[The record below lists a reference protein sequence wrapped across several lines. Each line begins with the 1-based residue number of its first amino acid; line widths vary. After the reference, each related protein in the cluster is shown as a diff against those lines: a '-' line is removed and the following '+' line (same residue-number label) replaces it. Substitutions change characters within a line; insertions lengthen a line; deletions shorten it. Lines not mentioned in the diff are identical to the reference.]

1 MQCCLLLSALK
12 FTFKFATELLLLLL
26 LSSMALD
33 TPPLLS
39 NVVDSFEFTSSV
51 DDSSVVS
58 VLNSKSI
65 DLKNERERRCVSVI

>member
-1 MQCCLLLSALK
+1 
-12 FTFKFATELLLLLL
+12 
-26 LSSMALD
+26 MALD

-51 DDSSVVS
+51 DDSSVVF

-65 DLKNERERRCVSVI
+65 DLKSERERRCVSVI